1 MSLLN
6 MILFSDWSFADG
18 YSQVDRIEIVALLNI
33 SFVVFNNNIACR
45 TRNCLIIWNVKEQNP
60 RYLKQLY

>member
-18 YSQVDRIEIVALLNI
+18 YPQVDRIEIVALLNT

-45 TRNCLIIWNVKEQNP
+45 TRNFLII
-60 RYLKQLY
+60 